1 MKKGVVFMRFAI
13 GICSVTFRQ
22 KSLEEIVD
30 LAAQGGLDCIEWGG
44 DVHVPPGEEETAR
57 RAAALTRDRGLKV
70 SSYGSYY
77 RGEGDFSPVVQ
88 SALALEAPV
97 IRVWAG
103 TKPWEECS
111 PQERQRL
118 GESFR
123 RAGEQAGKAGLRL
136 AFEYHR
142 GTATQTLE
150 GAKAL
155 LELVD
160 LPNVTCYWQPNPDIS
175 LEERLREIQGLRPW
189 LSHVH
194 VFAWTGANVR
204 HPLAEGERE
213 WTQYLAGIQ
222 EAPGDRSLLLEFVR
236 DDSQE
241 AFLEDAAVLRRW
253 AETLE

>member
-1 MKKGVVFMRFAI
+1 MKLSA

-22 KSLEEIVD
+22 KGLEELVD
-30 LAAQGGLDCIEWGG
+30 LTAQGGLDCIEWGG
-44 DVHVPPGEEETAR
+44 DVHVPPGDE
-57 RAAALTRDRGLKV
+57 AAARKAATLTRDRGLYV

-77 RGEGDFSPVVQ
+77 RGEGEFSPVLA

-103 TKPWEECS
+103 AKPWEES
-111 PQERQRL
+111 SHQERQRL

-123 RAGEQAGKAGLRL
+123 RAGEQAAEAGLRL

-142 GTATQTLE
+142 GTATQTLA

-160 LPNVTCYWQPNPDIS
+160 LPNVVCYWQPNPDIS
-175 LEERLREIQGLRPW
+175 QEERLGELRGLLPW
-189 LSHVH
+189 LCHVH
-194 VFAWTGANVR
+194 VFAWTGANIR
-204 HPLAEGERE
+204 HPLVQGEPE
-213 WTQYLAGIQ
+213 WTQYLSRIQ
-222 EAPGDRSLLLEFVR
+222 QAPGERSLLLEFVR

-241 AFLEDAAVLRRW
+241 AFLQDAAVLRRW
-253 AETLE
+253 VEAWS